1 MNKRSAVEGEKQG
14 ACSQERRTVCWA
26 EPQREQDEREAEGR
40 AGDKPTSSTSHPY
53 SQQPSPFTRLL
64 ESYLRMRCRKKLDYV
79 FV

>member
-40 AGDKPTSSTSHPY
+40 AGDKFTNTTAHPI
-53 SQQPSPFTRLL
+53 FTVAFTLHQTL
-64 ESYLRMRCRKKLDYV
+64 QKTT
-79 FV
+79 